1 MSVKADSIE
10 TETINFPYL
19 VSPSVGVSN
28 LGNVVKRPRVF
39 KTGGITPST
48 LITTITIGQK
58 GVYSITTNIQARLL
72 SSVVPQM
79 YWNNPSI
86 GNIGFGKLLG
96 DGALIRF
103 CELNSTY
110 IINNTAGIF
119 SQTVTV
125 IIPASQTG
133 LLDQL
138 VLDYMYIRIA

>member
-1 MSVKADSIE
+1 MSVQANTIE

-28 LGNVVKRPRVF
+28 LGNVVKRPRVT

-48 LITTITIGQK
+48 LITTISIGQK

-86 GNIGFGKLLG
+86 GNIGFGKVLG
-96 DGALIRF
+96 DGALVRF

-110 IINNTAGIF
+110 IINNTGIF
-119 SQTVTV
+119 SQTVTI

-138 VLDYMYIRIA
+138 VLDYMYMRIA